1 MSRPFSVNSVVLLTI
16 LGIYC
21 GHLRGVVGTD
31 DDLVHIPL
39 QKSQDVSSKVN
50 SVGPDMVIKSSTL
63 DPSNAFKDQI
73 SIIEGQ
79 LNTGLDALSKNDV
92 DKSNFADAK
101 TESVPLDTK
110 PVPLDAAQGQIET
123 TQSKMNKGLDVFQA
137 STKQPGAASDENDK
151 TDVLNSM
158 PADDDFQVDDDD
170 DDDDDSSKEQTK
182 PKWFDEMMDDEDEE
196 KKEKEDGENDDY
208 INYDG
213 NGKFKIKENF
223 VANRPIRAEQ
233 SMVSFYTW
241 ILLVIVIAV
250 FTFLIFKNRH
260 KVQGYILHFSRRRS
274 NGSKLNGEEAKKLM
288 THEYA

>member
-158 PADDDFQVDDDD
+158 PADDDFQ
-170 DDDDDSSKEQTK
+170 
-182 PKWFDEMMDDEDEE
+182 
-196 KKEKEDGENDDY
+196 
-208 INYDG
+208 G